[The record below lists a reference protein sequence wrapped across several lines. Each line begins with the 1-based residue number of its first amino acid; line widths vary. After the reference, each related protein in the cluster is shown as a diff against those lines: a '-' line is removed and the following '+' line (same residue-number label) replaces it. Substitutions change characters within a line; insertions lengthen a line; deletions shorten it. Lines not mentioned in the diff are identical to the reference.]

1 MKNNSVLWAG
11 AFALAAAIYLP
22 AANATATDSYTLAQ
36 VTYGQGLG
44 GIHSDLNPSSAFTDF
59 LVANTDEVNNT
70 PQAFDVK
77 FYFTAAQFSA
87 VSWSLQFNDNSYS
100 NLQLGVDGVNF
111 GSVTDATT
119 PFFTA
124 QVGGATTPLQ
134 FADPTNYAYAL
145 NNGLNYIEI
154 SGNIISGD
162 SGLSGTVQIT
172 PSPVPEP
179 EQWGMLLLGLPML
192 SWMVRR
198 KQVA

>member
-1 MKNNSVLWAG
+1 MKNNSVLWVG

-22 AANATATDSYTLAQ
+22 TANATATDSYTLAQ

-44 GIHSDLNPSSAFTDF
+44 GMQSDLNPGTAFTDF
-59 LVANTDEVNNT
+59 LVANTDEVNYT

-77 FYFTAAQFSA
+77 FYFTAEVFSA

-100 NLQLGVDGVNF
+100 HLQLGIDGVNF

-124 QVGGATTPLQ
+124 QVAGATTLSQ

-145 NNGLNYIEI
+145 MNGLNYIEI

-172 PSPVPEP
+172 PTPVPEP

-192 SWMVRR
+192 S
-198 KQVA
+198 